1 MNNKDFINELA
12 RRTGKNTSE
21 IDKMVEEFLELSI
34 GHFVENDVIS
44 ITGFGVFEVKKRL
57 ERISVNPAT
66 GKRFLVPPKL
76 SLSFRQSNLLKDK
89 LNETGS
95 YKPQTN

>member
-12 RRTGKNTSE
+12 RRIGKNTSE

-34 GHFVENDVIS
+34 SHFVENDVIS